1 MKAALDEFKQIINS
15 IAFINP
21 AEWEYLEQTLSLK
34 KFEKDTM
41 LHNQGEVIK
50 NFFFIISGSVR
61 KYSENPE
68 GQVTHNVYST
78 RRFVTDLLSVSA
90 QKPSFYSFEALTDT
104 IVVKIELEFINKL
117 FSMSPT
123 YEKIARVLYQ
133 QAFIEETARL
143 KEVLTADPQELYSN
157 FAKTHKH
164 LLTELPQTK
173 IAACLNV
180 APETLSR
187 IKKKALELETSKA

>member
-1 MKAALDEFKQIINS
+1 MKAALEEFKQIINS

-21 AEWEYLEQTLSLK
+21 AEWEYLEQTLTLK
-34 KFEKDTM
+34 KYEKDLM
-41 LHNQGEVIK
+41 LHNQGEIMK
-50 NFFFIISGSVR
+50 NFFFIISGSIR
-61 KYSENPE
+61 KYSENSE

-78 RRFVTDLLSVSA
+78 RRFVTDLISVGT
-90 QKPSFYSFEALTDT
+90 QKASFYNYEALTDT
-104 IVVKIELEFINKL
+104 IVVIIELEFLNKL

-133 QAFIEETARL
+133 QAFIEESERL

-157 FAKTHKH
+157 FARTHKH
-164 LLTELPQTK
+164 LLTELSQTK